1 MAFKFNISEKSGK
14 TFHLESEA
22 EQVIGKNLKDKIEG
36 KIVSPDL
43 EGYEFEINGMSDK
56 AGLTAME
63 NVEGIGLKRI
73 LLTYGKAMHKRSRR
87 EGKKKRSNFTPSGLR
102 LRKTVR
108 GRIVSPEIVQI
119 NLKVLKEGNKKLI
132 DIFPEQNQPKQKPE
146 TKPVEAV
153 PVQ

>member
-1 MAFKFNISEKSGK
+1 MFKFNVSEKSGK

-22 EQVIGKNLKDKIEG
+22 EQIIGKNLKDKIEG
-36 KIVSPDL
+36 KIVSSDL

-73 LLTYGKAMHKRSRR
+73 LLTYGKAMHRRSRR
-87 EGKKKRSNFTPSGLR
+87 EGKKKRSNFTPRGLR

-119 NLKVLKEGNKKLI
+119 NLKVVKEGNKKLA
-132 DIFPEQNQPKQKPE
+132 DIFPEQNQPKPKAEAKPA
-146 TKPVEAV
+146 EAV
-153 PVQ
+153 AQ